1 MLCGRVCLRQIKYP
15 IIFFHCISI
24 FSEDHKFVIE
34 GEVGNSVVPRQEG
47 KDENLRGY
55 ERARKGRTFCE
66 IDTGR
71 RWYRADP
78 TRVTYYRA
86 AGTKSNL
93 FCCYFQRAAEPLV
106 REENMGNRTF
116 WRHRQE
122 GGSSG
127 ILPRI

>member
-1 MLCGRVCLRQIKYP
+1 MQLRLSATNKVSCTICFY
-15 IIFFHCISI
+15 CVSI
-24 FSEDHKFVIE
+24 FSEGHKFVIE

-47 KDENLRGY
+47 KDENLGGY

-66 IDTGR
+66 IDTER

-93 FCCYFQRAAEPLV
+93 FCCYFQRTAEPLV
-106 REENMGNRTF
+106 REEIWEIELSGSIIGR
-116 WRHRQE
+116 W
-122 GGSSG
+122 GSSG
-127 ILPRI
+127 Y